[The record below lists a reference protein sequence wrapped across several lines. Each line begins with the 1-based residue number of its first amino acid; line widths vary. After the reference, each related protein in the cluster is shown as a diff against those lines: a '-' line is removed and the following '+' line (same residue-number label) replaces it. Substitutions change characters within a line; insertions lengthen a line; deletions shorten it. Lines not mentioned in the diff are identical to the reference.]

1 LADEA
6 HISTTYLHRLFRS
19 QLGMTPGTYI
29 AKIRAEESKL
39 LLRSGTLSMGEI
51 AKKLGFS
58 SQQHFSRQFR
68 TVTGMTPSEYVR
80 SLR

>member
-1 LADEA
+1 
-6 HISTTYLHRLFRS
+6 
-19 QLGMTPGTYI
+19 
-29 AKIRAEESKL
+29 
-39 LLRSGTLSMGEI
+39 MGEI

-80 SLR
+80 ACADRRGRVAQITGFNCCFFLCSAA

>member
-1 LADEA
+1 MGQSFSDYV
-6 HISTTYLHRLFRS
+6 IQFR
-19 QLGMTPGTYI
+19 I
-29 AKIRAEESKL
+29 EESKL
-39 LLRSGTLSMGEI
+39 LLRGGALSMGEI
-51 AKKLGFS
+51 AKKLSFS

>member
-1 LADEA
+1 ME
-6 HISTTYLHRLFRS
+6 
-19 QLGMTPGTYI
+19 GEP
-29 AKIRAEESKL
+29 ESVKAYYE
-39 LLRSGTLSMGEI
+39 GAATMGEI

>member
-1 LADEA
+1 
-6 HISTTYLHRLFRS
+6 
-19 QLGMTPGTYI
+19 
-29 AKIRAEESKL
+29 
-39 LLRSGTLSMGEI
+39 MGEI

-58 SQQHFSRQFR
+58 SQFR